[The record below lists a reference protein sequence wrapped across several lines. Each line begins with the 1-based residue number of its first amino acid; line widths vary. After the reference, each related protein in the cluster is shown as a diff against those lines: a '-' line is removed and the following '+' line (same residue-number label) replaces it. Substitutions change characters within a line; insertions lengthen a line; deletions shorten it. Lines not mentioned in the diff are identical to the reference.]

1 MSDDLRFDRLLQ
13 EEAAVL
19 PPAAAEVN
27 PWRESMGLVLW
38 GIGLTTITLNFL
50 LLDTILP
57 ALGAIL
63 MALGFRTLRR
73 ENRALGGCY
82 GLSIALA
89 AARSAVAVLAALP
102 VETGNAS
109 GYGIMVLTL
118 ALYICLWRGMV
129 GVSRAAGAEKPAAR
143 AAGALVIFYVVL
155 FLLAHVGLE
164 GWLAVLPLLI
174 VYIVILRNLVKLARS
189 LSDTGY
195 AIHAAPVRLSSA
207 AVLWGYLGLT
217 LAAVL
222 LAMFL
227 GQRLPMDWQVRDDAP
242 QDATIRAQL
251 LDLGFPE
258 KVLDDLTAEE
268 VARLSGA
275 ERIRVEESP
284 LYQNRSRTVTVET
297 KVDEETH
304 PRWFLDSAQLQP
316 DGSYLYT
323 YQVYDFYED
332 VMTHILVYFPEE
344 DGVQRCVMLH
354 YLSSFVQPKHRYT
367 EAIQIRQDARSG
379 TDFQQGEWCSG
390 RVLYTQ
396 QGQERVMAY
405 VSLTR
410 QVENGESFMSAWD
423 YRYNTINALWS
434 TPNGG
439 ENLRAYVMHEVMWTL
454 YPEELDRETWVNSWV
469 EYLRQTQPTY
479 PFRDP
484 ITLRSSVTTSS
495 LEVYASR
502 VSDVVSPGNTE

>member
-1 MSDDLRFDRLLQ
+1 MSDDLRFDQMLR
-13 EEAAVL
+13 ENASAL
-19 PPAAAEVN
+19 PPAMAEVN
-27 PWRESMGLVLW
+27 PWREAMWLVLW
-38 GIGLTTITLNFL
+38 GMGLTTITFNFL
-50 LLDTILP
+50 YLDMILP
-57 ALGAIL
+57 ALGGIL
-63 MALGFRTLRR
+63 LVLGFRTLRQ
-73 ENRALGGCY
+73 ENRALQWCWR
-82 GLSIALA
+82 LSIAIA
-89 AARSAVAVLAALP
+89 SVRSASFALAALP
-102 VETGNAS
+102 VDVKNIPAYAVMAMTF
-109 GYGIMVLTL
+109 
-118 ALYICLWRGMV
+118 ALYCCLWRGMV
-129 GVSRAAGAEKPAAR
+129 GVSRAAGAEKPAAP
-143 AAGALVIFYVVL
+143 AAGALVIFYAVICVL
-155 FLLAHVGLE
+155 AFLELS

-174 VYIVILRNLVKLARS
+174 AYIVILRNLVKLARS
-189 LSDTGY
+189 LADTGY
-195 AIHAAPVRLSSA
+195 AIHAAPVRLPST

-227 GQRLPMDWQVRDDAP
+227 GQRYPMNWQVRDDAP
-242 QDATIRAQL
+242 QDETIRTEL

-258 KVLDDLTAEE
+258 QVLDDLTAEE
-268 VARLSGA
+268 AAHMSGA
-275 ERIRVEESP
+275 ERVRVEESP
-284 LYQNRSRTVTVET
+284 LYQNRSRTVIVEA

-304 PRWFLDSAQLQP
+304 PRWFLDSAQRQS

-354 YLSSFVQPKHRYT
+354 YLSSFAQPKHRYT

-396 QGQERVMAY
+396 QGQERAMAY

-454 YPEELDRETWVNSWV
+454 YPEELDRETWISSWV

-495 LEVYASR
+495 LEVYASSI
-502 VSDVVSPGNTE
+502 SDVVSPGNTE